1 MPFTRFVE
9 VGRVAL
15 VNYGPETGKLCTIID
30 VVDQTRALI
39 DGPTKLT
46 GVSRQIITLK
56 RLSLTDIKVKIG
68 LNARQKSLEKAWAK
82 ADVLAKWES
91 TSWAKKLAAKKKR
104 ASLNDFGRF
113 KMAAAKRKR
122 NAAVKAEV
130 GSA

>member
-30 VVDQTRALI
+30 VVDQTRVLI

-68 LNARQKSLEKAWAK
+68 LNARQKSLEKAWTK
-82 ADVLAKWES
+82 GDVLAKWEA

-113 KMAAAKRKR
+113 KAAAAKRKR
-122 NAAVKAEV
+122 NAAVKAKV

>member
-1 MPFTRFVE
+1 MTFTRFVE

-82 ADVLAKWES
+82 VHGCVFNI
-91 TSWAKKLAAKKKR
+91 R
-104 ASLNDFGRF
+104 AMQTNKD
-113 KMAAAKRKR
+113 
-122 NAAVKAEV
+122 E
-130 GSA
+130 